1 MSEKDK
7 GKSGGFGPVFCCYGA
22 VRGPPWSLMGYI
34 VCLDTAMVRRDN
46 IVIAQSFFYDTT
58 AY

>member
-1 MSEKDK
+1 MLEKDK

-34 VCLDTAMVRRDN
+34 VCLDTVMVGRDN
-46 IVIAQSFFYDTT
+46 IVIV
-58 AY
+58 